1 MNKAMMAI
9 TKNMNKS
16 LRCTQLTLQNQ
27 MHNFAIETV
36 GIQSIKMWRSNKSK
50 PPITSEKCLGEALLH
65 LVAPSKTGLDKH
77 MFVTD
82 DEDIFAKSD
91 KSFTLQLKTAHN
103 LAKTVERNERAPNR
117 HTKQ

>member
-27 MHNFAIETV
+27 MHNFAIGTV

>member
-1 MNKAMMAI
+1 
-9 TKNMNKS
+9 
-16 LRCTQLTLQNQ
+16 
-27 MHNFAIETV
+27 MHNFAIGTV

-91 KSFTLQLKTAHN
+91 KSFTPQLKKAHN
-103 LAKTVERNERAPNR
+103 LAKNVERNESAPNR